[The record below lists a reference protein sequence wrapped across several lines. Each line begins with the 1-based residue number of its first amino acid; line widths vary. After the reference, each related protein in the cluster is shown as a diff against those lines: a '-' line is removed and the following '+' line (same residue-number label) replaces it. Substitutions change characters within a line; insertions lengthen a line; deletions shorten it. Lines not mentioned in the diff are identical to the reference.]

1 MVERFLPQLN
11 DDDERN
17 VAEYMATLAAATIA
31 AAPMPASADVLW
43 LKAQLLKRWEA
54 ERKAQRPL
62 DAMEP
67 VQIGLGLVAAVV
79 LMAWSVPALVRSFS
93 FL

>member
-1 MVERFLPQLN
+1 
-11 DDDERN
+11 
-17 VAEYMATLAAATIA
+17 MATLGSATIA
-31 AAPMPASADVLW
+31 AAPAPASAHVLW
-43 LKAQLLKRWEA
+43 LKAQLVQRWEA
-54 ERKAQRPL
+54 ERRAERPL

-67 VQIGLGLVAAVV
+67 VQIALGLVAAVV